1 MTTDT
6 IADMLTRIR
15 NANLAK
21 HQIVQIP
28 STKITRNIAQVLFAE
43 GLIDS
48 FEELKNGLKTSLL
61 LSLKYSGKERKPSI
75 VKIQRI
81 SKPGLRVYSKAKK
94 MPRILGGFGTS
105 IVSTADGKV
114 VYAGR
119 KPGFGNFIKIQHG
132 FGVET
137 IYAHAKKLFV
147 RTGKIVRRG
156 DLIASVGS
164 TGYSTGPHV
173 HYEVRVNE
181 TPVDPLY
188 FILN

>member
-48 FEELKNGLKTSLL
+48 FEELKNGLNSSLL
-61 LSLKYSGKERKPSI
+61 LSLKYTGKERKPSI

-81 SKPGLRVYSKAKK
+81 SKPGLRVYSGAKK
-94 MPRILGGFGTS
+94 MPRILGGFGTA
-105 IVSTADGKV
+105 IVSTSRGLMTDQQA
-114 VYAGR
+114 R
-119 KPGFGNFIKIQHG
+119 KE
-132 FGVET
+132 GVGGELLCY
-137 IYAHAKKLFV
+137 IW
-147 RTGKIVRRG
+147 
-156 DLIASVGS
+156 
-164 TGYSTGPHV
+164 
-173 HYEVRVNE
+173 
-181 TPVDPLY
+181 
-188 FILN
+188 